1 MSRLEHSLVK
11 AFEMCDLKNEQV
23 KSQNYAAAASTR
35 EVERALFRDAWE
47 SCNGTCPTGLD
58 WEKYESW
65 AREYCLE
72 KYGVESITTVSL
84 REVKLRD
91 LGI

>member
-11 AFEMCDLKNEQV
+11 AFEMRELKSEQV

-35 EVERALFRDAWE
+35 EMERVAFRDAYE
-47 SCNGTCPTGLD
+47 SVNWKCPDGHA
-58 WEKYESW
+58 WGKYESW

>member
-1 MSRLEHSLVK
+1 MEHSLVK
-11 AFEMCDLKNEQV
+11 AFEMRELKNEQV

-35 EVERALFRDAWE
+35 EVERTAFRDAWE
-47 SCNGTCPTGLD
+47 SCNGTCSKGLD

-65 AREYCLE
+65 ASEYCLE